1 MRGYGMRKTDFKWII
16 CYFIFFGVVAVLLVT
31 GLFNYFNETHPFIA
45 GFVQFAMFATSGE
58 LLSSRILYDNWEFN
72 KATAFK
78 ALVWGI
84 SGLFVTIMFNVL
96 SLGVPL
102 AMKSGMLPFYGN
114 RFATALFTSILLNLF
129 FAPIH
134 SAAIRI
140 FSSYGDARFLNNHR
154 MNAIEATQSV
164 EWGEF
169 VDFTFFK
176 TVPFFWIPINT
187 IGFLLPRGLQV
198 AFAAMLS
205 FVFGMLMTVL
215 KLRERRRIGK

>member
-1 MRGYGMRKTDFKWII
+1 M
-16 CYFIFFGVVAVLLVT
+16 
-31 GLFNYFNETHPFIA
+31 
-45 GFVQFAMFATSGE
+45 
-58 LLSSRILYDNWEFN
+58 
-72 KATAFK
+72 
-78 ALVWGI
+78 WGI

-102 AMKSGMLPFYGN
+102 VMKSGMLPFYGN

-169 VDFTFFK
+169 VDFTFF
-176 TVPFFWIPINT
+176 
-187 IGFLLPRGLQV
+187 
-198 AFAAMLS
+198 
-205 FVFGMLMTVL
+205 
-215 KLRERRRIGK
+215 

>member
-1 MRGYGMRKTDFKWII
+1 MRKTDFKWII

-102 AMKSGMLPFYGN
+102 VMKSGMLPFYGN

-140 FSSYGDARFLNNHR
+140 FS
-154 MNAIEATQSV
+154 I
-164 EWGEF
+164 
-169 VDFTFFK
+169 DFTFFK